1 MGVRSPRSHSILYPP
16 PTPPLCSRASRL
28 YLSLK
33 DCDSLLRMCGI
44 LIFVLANVFLRLAFG
59 EEILFHRPWDARES
73 HNISQELFGP
83 YFVFLCKGKVHEA
96 IFVVVSVPT
105 NGSGVACNV
114 VIWLLFLSIKF
125 SSQRGKMKHDSGI
138 KEISKVFYWHHR

>member
-1 MGVRSPRSHSILYPP
+1 
-16 PTPPLCSRASRL
+16 
-28 YLSLK
+28 
-33 DCDSLLRMCGI
+33 MCGI

-59 EEILFHRPWDARES
+59 EEILFHRPRDARES

-83 YFVFLCKGKVHEA
+83 YFVFLCKGEVQEA

>member
-1 MGVRSPRSHSILYPP
+1 
-16 PTPPLCSRASRL
+16 
-28 YLSLK
+28 
-33 DCDSLLRMCGI
+33 MCGI

-59 EEILFHRPWDARES
+59 EEILFHRPRDARES

-83 YFVFLCKGKVHEA
+83 YFVFLCKGEVHEA

-125 SSQRGKMKHDSGI
+125 SSQRGKMKHDQALR
-138 KEISKVFYWHHR
+138 K